1 MPDFNHKNLARR
13 FYYDRQ
19 FECDAVRV
27 LPGEYYFTNRNII
40 MTTVLGSC
48 VAACI
53 HDPLSKIGGMNH
65 FLLPESANMSATAP
79 AIESMRYGTFAMDTL
94 INDTLKL
101 GAVRENLVA
110 KVFGGGHV
118 IEDMKTLK
126 VGSRNAKFVV
136 NYLNDKGIKI
146 VAEDMEDVHPRKIC
160 FSPTTGKVMVKKLKD
175 SGFLPY
181 VNLELAYRESI
192 YKSAHFDS
200 LNTVK

>member
-1 MPDFNHKNLARR
+1 MLDFNHKNLAQR

-19 FECDAVRV
+19 FECNAVRV
-27 LPGEYYFTNRNII
+27 LPGEYYFTNRNIM

-53 HDPLSKIGGMNH
+53 HDPLNKVGGMNH
-65 FLLPESANMSATAP
+65 FLLPDSSKFLATVP
-79 AIESMRYGTFAMDTL
+79 AAESMRYGSFAMDTL

-126 VGSRNAKFVV
+126 VGFRNAKFVV
-136 NYLNDKGIKI
+136 NYLKGKGIKI
-146 VAEDMEDVHPRKIC
+146 VGKDMGDVHPIKIF
-160 FSPTTGKVMVKKLKD
+160 FSPLTGKVMVKKLKD

-181 VNLELAYRESI
+181 VDLELD
-192 YKSAHFDS
+192 YKNSMHKAVQCDTQHI
-200 LNTVK
+200 VE

>member
-1 MPDFNHKNLARR
+1 MPADNPKNLARR

-19 FECDAVRV
+19 FESDAVRV

-53 HDPLSKIGGMNH
+53 HDPLNKIGGMNH
-65 FLLPESANMSATAP
+65 FLLPESSHFSMLGSEA
-79 AIESMRYGTFAMDTL
+79 ESMRYGTFAMDTL

-101 GAVRENLVA
+101 GAVRGNLVA

-136 NYLNDKGIKI
+136 NYLKDKGIKI

-160 FSPTTGKVMVKKLKD
+160 FSPVTGKVMVKKLKA

-181 VNLELAYRESI
+181 VDLELAYRDSMS
-192 YKSAHFDS
+192 KSVQCDS
-200 LNTVK
+200 

>member
-1 MPDFNHKNLARR
+1 MPSFTHKNLAIQ

-53 HDPLSKIGGMNH
+53 HDPLNKIGGMNH
-65 FLLPESANMSATAP
+65 FLLPESSNLSSTLP
-79 AIESMRYGTFAMDTL
+79 AAESMRYGNFAMDTL

-118 IEDMKTLK
+118 IKNMQTLK
-126 VGSRNAKFVV
+126 VGARNVEFVV
-136 NYLNDKGIKI
+136 NYLNSQSIEI
-146 VAEDMEDVHPRKIC
+146 VAHDMEDVHPRKIC
-160 FSPTTGKVMVKKLKD
+160 FSPVTGKVMVKKLKD
-175 SGFLPY
+175 NGFSSY
-181 VNLELAYRESI
+181 VDLELAYRDSI
-192 YKSAHFDS
+192 YNS
-200 LNTVK
+200 V

>member
-1 MPDFNHKNLARR
+1 MPDPNHKNLART

-19 FECDAVRV
+19 FKCDAVKV

-48 VAACI
+48 VAACVY
-53 HDPLSKIGGMNH
+53 DPLNKIGGMNH
-65 FLLPESANMSATAP
+65 FLLPESSSLSATKP
-79 AIESMRYGTFAMDTL
+79 PVESMRYGSFAMDTL

-118 IEDMKTLK
+118 IEDMKTLR

-146 VAEDMEDVHPRKIC
+146 VAEDMEDVHPRKIY
-160 FSPTTGKVMVKKLKD
+160 FSPVTGKVMVKKLKD
-175 SGFLPY
+175 CGFLPY
-181 VNLELAYRESI
+181 VDLELTYRESI
-192 YKSAHFDS
+192 YKLMHFDGS
-200 LNTVK
+200 DILK

>member
-1 MPDFNHKNLARR
+1 MSDFNHKNLARR

-19 FECDAVRV
+19 FESDAVRI

-53 HDPLSKIGGMNH
+53 HDPVNKIGGMNH
-65 FLLPESANMSATAP
+65 FLLPESANTSASTP
-79 AIESMRYGTFAMDTL
+79 AAESMRYGTFAMDTL

-101 GAVRENLVA
+101 GALRENLVA

-118 IEDMKTLK
+118 VEDMKTLK
-126 VGSRNAKFVV
+126 VGARNAKFVV
-136 NYLNDKGIKI
+136 NYLNEKGIKI
-146 VAEDMEDVHPRKIC
+146 VAEDMEDIHPRKIC
-160 FSPTTGKVMVKKLKD
+160 FSPVSGKVMVKKLKD

-181 VNLELAYRESI
+181 VDLELAYRDSM
-192 YKSAHFDS
+192 YKSVQNDVLDFI
-200 LNTVK
+200 K

>member
-1 MPDFNHKNLARR
+1 MPDFNHNNIAIR

-53 HDPLSKIGGMNH
+53 HDPLNKIGGMNH
-65 FLLPESANMSATAP
+65 FLLPESSNVSSTVP
-79 AIESMRYGTFAMDTL
+79 AAESMRYGTFAMDTL

-118 IEDMKTLK
+118 IKDMKTLK
-126 VGSRNAKFVV
+126 VGARNVKFVV
-136 NYLNDKGIKI
+136 NYLNNKGIEI
-146 VAEDMEDVHPRKIC
+146 VAHDMEDVHPRKIC
-160 FSPTTGKVMVKKLKD
+160 FSPVTGKVMVKKLKD

-181 VNLELAYRESI
+181 VDFELAYRDSI
-192 YKSAHFDS
+192 YKSLQYDS
-200 LNTVK
+200 